1 MIREYWTEVDRSLE
15 TKSMFIILG
24 GQQRPLVLIEKRIF
38 QMNQQNKLS
47 SFLEKVLIFKHK
59 KAK

>member
-24 GQQRPLVLIEKRIF
+24 GQQRPLVLIEKKNL
-38 QMNQQNKLS
+38 QMNNRISYLLFRKG
-47 SFLEKVLIFKHK
+47 IDI
-59 KAK
+59 